1 MNGLNLHNVTS
12 VKLGPVHSVFVG
24 TTMVQYRTLYVETKT
39 GPVQVTMFADTVN
52 TQINV
57 EDDPR

>member
-1 MNGLNLHNVTS
+1 MNSLNLHNVTG

-24 TTMVQYRTLYVETKT
+24 ATMVYYRTLYVETKT
-39 GPVQVTMFADTVN
+39 GPVQVAMFADTVN